1 MFQGF
6 YDLTSNMITQN
17 RNLNIISNNMSN
29 VSTPGFKMDRLM
41 QSTFRDEMIYRYDKY
56 GKTAVGAVSR
66 MNIGDERITDYTEGG
81 VRETGA
87 SMDVSLIGSG
97 FFEIQTDNGMVYTR
111 NGSFNLDDAGYLVLP
126 GFGRV
131 QGTNGPIRLTTDE
144 ITIDETGNITGTET
158 GQYFGRIRIVDF
170 TDYDQQLTK
179 VTGGVFTANAQPQAA
194 PLATKTMQKALE
206 DSNVSMAEEMTN
218 MMSGQR
224 VLQSSAQLLK
234 MYDQLTSKMVT
245 IGSAT

>member
-1 MFQGF
+1 MFQGY
-6 YDLTSNMITQN
+6 YDLASNMITQN
-17 RNLNIISNNMSN
+17 RNMNIISNNISN
-29 VSTPGFKMDRLM
+29 VSTPGYKEDRLM
-41 QSTFRDEMIYRYDKY
+41 ESTFREEMIYRYDQY
-56 GKTAVGAVSR
+56 GKTQVGTVSR
-66 MNIGDERITDYTEGG
+66 MNIADERVTDYTEGG
-81 VRETGA
+81 IRETGA
-87 SMDVSLIGSG
+87 PMDVGLTGRG
-97 FFEIQTDNGMVYTR
+97 FFEIQTDNGNVYTR
-111 NGSFNLDDAGYLVLP
+111 NGSFNLDDNGYLVLP

-234 MYDQLTSKMVT
+234 MYDQLTAKIVM

>member
-56 GKTAVGAVSR
+56 GKTAVGTVSR

-81 VRETGA
+81 IRETGA
-87 SMDVSLIGSG
+87 SMDVGLIGSG

-144 ITIDETGNITGTET
+144 ITIDETGNITGTEN
-158 GQYFGRIRIVDF
+158 GQYFGRLRIVDF

-179 VTGGVFTANAQPQAA
+179 VTGGVFAANAQPQAA

-206 DSNVSMAEEMTN
+206 DSNVSMAEEMTR

-234 MYDQLTSKMVT
+234 MYDQLMSKMV
-245 IGSAT
+245 ILGSAT